1 MARDR
6 DETEM
11 FDFQSET
18 RSRPRPSHI
27 FTRPRRDRDVWK
39 LRLETVSRSR
49 RRDGDYIPGKNDL
62 QVYCCEPLCGN
73 LRTNGSHVAN
83 SIISGKLYGKTLL
96 VIAIVK
102 LLFRG
107 VHSIGL
113 VGPNHEAG
121 WVPI

>member
-1 MARDR
+1 MARDQ
-6 DETEM
+6 DETET

-18 RSRPRPSHI
+18 KSRPRPSHI
-27 FTRPRRDRDVWK
+27 FTRPRRLETTSRD
-39 LRLETVSRSR
+39 RLEIETSRPR
-49 RRDGDYIPGKNDL
+49 LHPWKNDL

-113 VGPNHEAG
+113 VGPNHEAE